1 MNTKAAQY
9 KDYLLETFRKRQGNQ
24 TVSPLPD
31 NTTNPLPG
39 SATPES
45 GMGMVGK
52 TYFDA
57 TNAISGIRATA
68 NRNLLQLGTKL
79 SNMNPFKK
87 PMAAAPEPTAQPT
100 PMPMPSS
107 TPQPI
112 QGNTAADYQAAIEE
126 GYKNWGSPPAATM
139 SAQMASYIDKYP
151 IFKKHPFLLPA
162 LTLLESGGGSKMK
175 MPNNPT
181 NWGIYVKDFKPSSM
195 AETIDK
201 TATGIAERMPA
212 YEAFRKSGNLEDLA
226 RVYAPESDNPGTGGS
241 NYARNAES
249 IMQVFRSKLKKK

>member
-45 GMGMVGK
+45 GMGTVGK

-57 TNAISGIRATA
+57 TNAISGMRATA

-87 PMAAAPEPTAQPT
+87 PMAAAPTPTSLPT
-100 PMPMPSS
+100 PMPTPMPTS
-107 TPQPI
+107 TPMPTPNPGNDMFFNYKQYKTSNDSYMPNQPPPHLAKLL
-112 QGNTAADYQAAIEE
+112 NDEFPNEATKAAI
-126 GYKNWGSPPAATM
+126 AAGT
-139 SAQMASYIDKYP
+139 
-151 IFKKHPFLLPA
+151 
-162 LTLLESGGGSKMK
+162 ESGFNENAYNFNPQGGGAYKDSHDYGLFQINNVTLADFQRRF
-175 MPNNPT
+175 PNQVASM
-181 NWGIYVKDFKPSSM
+181 GI
-195 AETIDK
+195 K
-201 TATGIAERMPA
+201 TV
-212 YEAFRKSGNLEDLA
+212 EDL
-226 RVYAPESDNPGTGGS
+226 RDPVKST
-241 NYARNAES
+241 
-249 IMQVFRSKLKKK
+249 KLAKLIRDKQGWGAWYGPKNRGFNLN